1 MAGTGI
7 GSFSDRLRD
16 AARGGGPFSGIQE
29 QGFLTGL
36 WLDPNG
42 ITGGSPA
49 DQLARLLLH
58 MDQIR
63 VGLAGNLADYV
74 FVDRFGNTV
83 TGAQV
88 DYNGQ
93 PAGYTDDPQEVIGYV
108 AAHDN
113 ETLFDAVQLK
123 APAAA
128 TVAERARMQRL
139 GLSLVSFSQGVPFW
153 HAGMDLLRSKSLD
166 RNSYDSG
173 DWFNKLDFTYQTNNW
188 GVGLPPE
195 RDNGGNWPVMAPLL
209 ADPALA
215 VTPADVEAT
224 AVHAREVLAIRRS
237 TPLFRL
243 RTGGDVIDRVR
254 FHNTGPGQVPGL
266 IVMSVHDDEGAVDR
280 GHEHLVVA
288 FNAGVSEVAFDAP
301 ALAGLP
307 LALHPVH
314 AASAD
319 PVVREAGF
327 APATGTLT
335 VPARTAAVFWAERP
349 AAEQVALLI
358 ADVEALVAAGAL
370 NGGQGHALI
379 VKLEGV
385 LARLAAGQT
394 TPAVNR
400 LEAFVHQVED
410 FVAAGV
416 LTAEEG
422 QALLDAAAVLLAQ
435 LAG

>member
-1 MAGTGI
+1 
-7 GSFSDRLRD
+7 
-16 AARGGGPFSGIQE
+16 
-29 QGFLTGL
+29 
-36 WLDPNG
+36 
-42 ITGGSPA
+42 
-49 DQLARLLLH
+49 
-58 MDQIR
+58 
-63 VGLAGNLADYV
+63 
-74 FVDRFGNTV
+74 
-83 TGAQV
+83 
-88 DYNGQ
+88 
-93 PAGYTDDPQEVIGYV
+93 
-108 AAHDN
+108 
-113 ETLFDAVQLK
+113 
-123 APAAA
+123 
-128 TVAERARMQRL
+128 
-139 GLSLVSFSQGVPFW
+139 
-153 HAGMDLLRSKSLD
+153 
-166 RNSYDSG
+166 
-173 DWFNKLDFTYQTNNW
+173 
-188 GVGLPPE
+188 
-195 RDNGGNWPVMAPLL
+195 
-209 ADPALA
+209 
-215 VTPADVEAT
+215 
-224 AVHAREVLAIRRS
+224 
-237 TPLFRL
+237 
-243 RTGGDVIDRVR
+243 VR

-288 FNAGVSEVAFDAP
+288 FNAGVGEVVLSAP

-370 NGGQGHALI
+370 NGGQGQALI